1 MPDNR
6 IFRLGETGLARVLG
20 QLEAR
25 IMEVLWASP
34 AEQSVQDVC
43 KALEPASNYKTI
55 MTVLGRLVDK
65 GLLRRRM
72 EGKAYL
78 YRPNVKRDDF
88 LRSVADGV
96 IEGLLHEYGDVAVAG
111 FIDAL
116 ETVSPESIAKLEQL
130 LRQRRSQGSQVP
142 RDGLAGGQESV

>member
-1 MPDNR
+1 MPDTR

-20 QLEAR
+20 RLEAR

-34 AEQSVQDVC
+34 AELSVQGVC
-43 KALEPASNYKTI
+43 RALGPTSNYKTV
-55 MTVLGRLVDK
+55 MTVLGRLVNK

-78 YRPNVKRDDF
+78 YQPNLERDDF

-96 IEGLLHEYGDVAVAG
+96 IEGLLHEYGDVAVAC
-111 FIDAL
+111 FVDAL
-116 ETVSPESIAKLEQL
+116 EGVSPESIAKLERL
-130 LRQRRSQGSQVP
+130 LRQRRSQGSRGP
-142 RDGLAGGQESV
+142 PNNNAEGKRG

>member
-1 MPDNR
+1 MANPR

-25 IMEVLWASP
+25 IMEVLWASSS
-34 AEQSVQDVC
+34 EQSVQDVR

-55 MTVLGRLVDK
+55 MTVLSRLVDK
-65 GLLRRRM
+65 QLLRRRM

-96 IEGLLHEYGDVAVAG
+96 IEGLLHEYGDIAVAR

-116 ETVSPESIAKLEQL
+116 ETVSPESIAKLERL
-130 LRQRRSQGSQVP
+130 LRQRRLQGSQAT
-142 RDGLAGGQESV
+142 RNDLAEGNTAR

>member
-1 MPDNR
+1 MRDTR

-55 MTVLGRLVDK
+55 MTVLGRLVNK

-78 YRPNVKRDDF
+78 YRPNVTRDDF

-96 IEGLLHEYGDVAVAG
+96 IEGLLHEYGDVAVAR

-116 ETVSPESIAKLEQL
+116 ETVSPESIAKLERL
-130 LRQRRSQGSQVP
+130 LRQRRSQGSQGP
-142 RDGLAGGQESV
+142 RDDVAENRESV